1 MEIGS
6 PMASLYLL
14 GNPDHYTSHIFV
26 TIYWRQYVKEVMKP
40 WKQEMQHGIN
50 TEGPDKVVL
59 QRVQNRYVGV
69 SSVHDYVYRPR
80 LYEDIDVYEW
90 VQKAKRMKQPSS
102 KQQAC
107 KLPVTSDELNL
118 FQDCNSETEKG
129 QIFSRYP
136 QQYVYSPTCPESDD
150 ELNLI
155 DATPHKDDPEMLY
168 FSASSSSSSST
179 QCDDDKAMIH
189 SKTDNL
195 YLEEHPLHETHMA
208 VFDQSK
214 ENVVPNFIGGTLPR
228 RDQGD
233 REFYC
238 MTMLALFKPWRNG
251 KDLKVEGQSWDEAF
265 ESHTFTNRQCQLMDN
280 FNIRYECNDARD
292 DFSAQ
297 MKQAMPAS
305 ELSMQYPTLEDFSVL
320 EYRQGDD
327 FGDDEGEENI
337 NYGVNCY
344 TVLGPRGKVIQAQMN
359 ATENCLRNA
368 GWLDE
373 SPDGMNLFDTN
384 PFRPDVMLTAEKWK
398 AIVQDRRQNVLMERC
413 ANITKHV
420 SEQCKDVDMVG
431 DGKVAIVD
439 RSYLHQLFQAKC
451 EADQK
456 LIDIT
461 VINFNLNNGQERAFR
476 IVANHVV
483 SHGCENLKMY
493 LGGMGGDEQEK

>member
-1 MEIGS
+1 
-6 PMASLYLL
+6 
-14 GNPDHYTSHIFV
+14 
-26 TIYWRQYVKEVMKP
+26 
-40 WKQEMQHGIN
+40 
-50 TEGPDKVVL
+50 
-59 QRVQNRYVGV
+59 
-69 SSVHDYVYRPR
+69 
-80 LYEDIDVYEW
+80 
-90 VQKAKRMKQPSS
+90 
-102 KQQAC
+102 
-107 KLPVTSDELNL
+107 
-118 FQDCNSETEKG
+118 
-129 QIFSRYP
+129 
-136 QQYVYSPTCPESDD
+136 
-150 ELNLI
+150 
-155 DATPHKDDPEMLY
+155 
-168 FSASSSSSSST
+168 
-179 QCDDDKAMIH
+179 
-189 SKTDNL
+189 
-195 YLEEHPLHETHMA
+195 
-208 VFDQSK
+208 
-214 ENVVPNFIGGTLPR
+214 
-228 RDQGD
+228 
-233 REFYC
+233 

-265 ESHTFTNRQCQLMDN
+265 ESHTFTSRQCQLMDN

-344 TVLGPRGKVIQAQMN
+344 TVLGPHGKVIQAQMN

-439 RSYLHQLFQAKC
+439 
-451 EADQK
+451 
-456 LIDIT
+456 
-461 VINFNLNNGQERAFR
+461 
-476 IVANHVV
+476 
-483 SHGCENLKMY
+483 
-493 LGGMGGDEQEK
+493 